1 MDNSLFPSLRN
12 RNFDVECF
20 QDSKKVVK
28 TVSCLKCGKETKDSN
43 VFCDECLDEMKEY
56 PVAAGTAVLLP
67 QHPEDGPERKK
78 ARRQLSVNEEL
89 SRLRRTCRNL
99 AGLALLMTLAAAA
112 MCLLW
117 LLT

>member
-1 MDNSLFPSLRN
+1 M
-12 RNFDVECF
+12 
-20 QDSKKVVK
+20 
-28 TVSCLKCGKETKDSN
+28 SCLKCGKETKDSN
-43 VFCDECLDEMKEY
+43 VFCGECLDEMKEY

-67 QHPEDGPERKK
+67 QRSEDGAERKK
-78 ARRQLSVNEEL
+78 TRRQPSVKEEL
-89 SRLRRTCRNL
+89 SRLRRQNRNL

>member
-1 MDNSLFPSLRN
+1 MFSRL
-12 RNFDVECF
+12 
-20 QDSKKVVK
+20 QKAVK

-43 VFCDECLDEMKEY
+43 VFCGACLDEMKEY
-56 PVAAGTAVLLP
+56 PIAAGTAVLLP

-78 ARRQLSVNEEL
+78 VRRQQTAKEEL
-89 SRLRRTCRNL
+89 SRLRRMNRNL